1 MPILRHL
8 LYAVFVL
15 VLGQPYLIE
24 AASRAPEILTGD
36 HEFMNHTEPRSPS
49 GGPSKKRKVAQ
60 DIEPEQR
67 ELMVGNKCHN
77 AMIHPLKRENI
88 LVTGAEAGRYPKVWL
103 GYDVMGQAEGLHQLT
118 DVRELHHKEGSPY
131 SFFRM
136 MVDKEVEEGSEW
148 TVEHVL
154 DRMRKIRKRRRHLCK
169 WKTEEEAKRRRSVF
183 ESVSLGTYSI
193 ALTMIDPADGFEI
206 SWLSATIRSQSL
218 TPEFHMPRFRR
229 MVSDAKIVRKESD
242 KSPYTEDLEKQC
254 QEQIQKF
261 GKSASDLLGQR
272 QPSSTAEGAL
282 AIFHWVTNHSL
293 VYDYP
298 ENPSAWRQKVSG
310 DVEVTRGWT

>member
-1 MPILRHL
+1 EWLAERRFHEPHGAEGTLRRKGERHAGDIGEMARRKSRSKLEPEQRELMALKREDILIPGKSDAGGYPKVWLGYDVFGEGLQKLTDRRPDFAYLTSELCSVMMPILRHL

-148 TVEHVL
+148 
-154 DRMRKIRKRRRHLCK
+154 
-169 WKTEEEAKRRRSVF
+169 
-183 ESVSLGTYSI
+183 
-193 ALTMIDPADGFEI
+193 
-206 SWLSATIRSQSL
+206 
-218 TPEFHMPRFRR
+218 
-229 MVSDAKIVRKESD
+229 
-242 KSPYTEDLEKQC
+242 
-254 QEQIQKF
+254 
-261 GKSASDLLGQR
+261 
-272 QPSSTAEGAL
+272 
-282 AIFHWVTNHSL
+282 
-293 VYDYP
+293 
-298 ENPSAWRQKVSG
+298 
-310 DVEVTRGWT
+310 